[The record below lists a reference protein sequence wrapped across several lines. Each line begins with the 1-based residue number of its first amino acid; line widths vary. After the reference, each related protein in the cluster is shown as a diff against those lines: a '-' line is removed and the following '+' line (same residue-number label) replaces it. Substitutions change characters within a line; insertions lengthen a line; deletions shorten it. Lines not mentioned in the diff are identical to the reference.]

1 MQMGMSIVGDF
12 GSEVILEI
20 LLIVIIIQ
28 MGLLILLLVN
38 ISVHQ

>member
-20 LLIVIIIQ
+20 LLIVIIQ